1 MTDKIKKSGN
11 NIYITVYII
20 GCFSLSLA
28 FFVCH
33 NIIIK
38 IRKSKKQN
46 KIETNDNDT
55 KN

>member
-20 GCFSLSLA
+20 GCFILSLA
-28 FFVCH
+28 FLVCH
-33 NIIIK
+33 NIIK
-38 IRKSKKQN
+38 IRKSIKQN
-46 KIETNDNDT
+46 KIETNDNDI

>member
-20 GCFSLSLA
+20 GCCFILSLA

-33 NIIIK
+33 IIIK

-46 KIETNDNDT
+46 KIETNDNDI